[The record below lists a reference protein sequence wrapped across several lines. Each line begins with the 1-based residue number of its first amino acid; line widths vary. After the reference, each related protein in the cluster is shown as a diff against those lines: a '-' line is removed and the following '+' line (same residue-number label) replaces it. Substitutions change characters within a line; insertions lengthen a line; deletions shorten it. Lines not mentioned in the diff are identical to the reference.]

1 MKDKL
6 FTKLSKLLHK
16 IGVEDTKIEEI
27 VNDLKDDKEDVV
39 LDEDVDKDV
48 KDDKAEDEIKTDDE
62 MKKDDVKEDIT
73 KEDVK
78 DDVVA
83 DKPVL
88 EEPKEPI
95 EEPKDELKEEAE
107 EITEE
112 KKNDIVDAH
121 QGEEIVAL
129 KEEVNGVKTKMEE
142 YGEKL
147 TALYNALK
155 EAGIIEK
162 EKKDIGL
169 PGKATSMV
177 EEETTADLLKKM
189 NSRF

>member
-16 IGVEDTKIEEI
+16 IGVEDAKIEEI
-27 VNDLKDDKEDVV
+27 VNDLKDDKDEVV
-39 LDEDVDKDV
+39 DEDVK
-48 KDDKAEDEIKTDDE
+48 EDEEIKIDE
-62 MKKDDVKEDIT
+62 EPKKDDVKEDEKIV
-73 KEDVK
+73 E
-78 DDVVA
+78 
-83 DKPVL
+83 DKPSLDNVDKP
-88 EEPKEPI
+88 EEPI
-95 EEPKDELKEEAE
+95 EEPKDDLKQEQE

-121 QGEEIVAL
+121 QGEEIVTL

>member
-6 FTKLSKLLHK
+6 LTKLSKLLHK
-16 IGVEDTKIEEI
+16 LGVEDTKIEEI
-27 VNDLKDDKEDVV
+27 VNDLQDDKEDEEVV
-39 LDEDVDKDV
+39 KEEDVSKD
-48 KDDKAEDEIKTDDE
+48 EEIKNE
-62 MKKDDVKEDIT
+62 EPKDDVKED
-73 KEDVK
+73 DVK
-78 DDVVA
+78 VD

-88 EEPKEPI
+88 DNAIKEP
-95 EEPKDELKEEAE
+95 EEPKDDLKQEHE

-112 KKNDIVDAH
+112 KKNDVIDAH

-129 KEEVNGVKTKMEE
+129 KEDVNGVKTKMEE

-155 EAGIIEK
+155 QAGIIEK

-177 EEETTADLLKKM
+177 EEESAADLLKKM

>member
-6 FTKLSKLLHK
+6 LTKLSKLLHK
-16 IGVEDTKIEEI
+16 LGVEDTKIEEI
-27 VNDLKDDKEDVV
+27 VNDLKN
-39 LDEDVDKDV
+39 DKDV
-48 KDDKAEDEIKTDDE
+48 DETVKDG
-62 MKKDDVKEDIT
+62 
-73 KEDVK
+73 EDVTNETIK

-83 DKPVL
+83 DVKTEPIKNDEVKEDVKEDVKYDVVAEKPV
-88 EEPKEPI
+88 EPI
-95 EEPKDELKEEAE
+95 TEEPKDDLEKEQE

-112 KKNDIVDAH
+112 KKNDVIDAH

-129 KEEVNGVKTKMEE
+129 KEDVNGVKTKMEE

>member
-27 VNDLKDDKEDVV
+27 VNDLKDDKDEVVED
-39 LDEDVDKDV
+39 D
-48 KDDKAEDEIKTDDE
+48 IKVE
-62 MKKDDVKEDIT
+62 EPKDDVKEDVV
-73 KEDVK
+73 KEE
-78 DDVVA
+78 VVEN
-83 DKPVL
+83 KP
-88 EEPKEPI
+88 EEPIKDEL
-95 EEPKDELKEEAE
+95 KDELKEESK

-121 QGEEIVAL
+121 QGEEIVTL
-129 KEEVNGVKTKMEE
+129 KEEVNGLKTKMEE
-142 YGEKL
+142 QGEKL

>member
-27 VNDLKDDKEDVV
+27 VNDLKNDEVADEAVLEEDVV
-39 LDEDVDKDV
+39 
-48 KDDKAEDEIKTDDE
+48 KTE
-62 MKKDDVKEDIT
+62 PTTEPTK

-78 DDVVA
+78 EEDAKKDDAEEKVA
-83 DKPVL
+83 VEEKPVL
-88 EEPKEPI
+88 PEEPVK
-95 EEPKDELKEEAE
+95 EEPKDDLEKEQE

-121 QGEEIVAL
+121 QGEEIVTL

>member
-27 VNDLKDDKEDVV
+27 VNDLKDEKDEAVLEEDVV
-39 LDEDVDKDV
+39 KTEPTTEPAKEEDVKEEDV
-48 KDDKAEDEIKTDDE
+48 
-62 MKKDDVKEDIT
+62 KKDDA
-73 KEDVK
+73 EDVA
-78 DDVVA
+78 VEE
-83 DKPVL
+83 KPVL
-88 EEPKEPI
+88 PEEPVK
-95 EEPKDELKEEAE
+95 EEPKDDLEKEQE

-121 QGEEIVAL
+121 QGEEIVTL

-162 EKKDIGL
+162 EKKGIGL

>member
-6 FTKLSKLLHK
+6 LTKLSKLLHK
-16 IGVEDTKIEEI
+16 LGVEDTKIEEI
-27 VNDLKDDKEDVV
+27 VNDLQDDKEDEEVV
-39 LDEDVDKDV
+39 KEEDVSKD
-48 KDDKAEDEIKTDDE
+48 EEIKNE
-62 MKKDDVKEDIT
+62 EPKDDVKED
-73 KEDVK
+73 DVK
-78 DDVVA
+78 VD

-88 EEPKEPI
+88 DNAIKEP
-95 EEPKDELKEEAE
+95 EEPKDDLKQEHE

-112 KKNDIVDAH
+112 KKNDVIDAH

-129 KEEVNGVKTKMEE
+129 KEDVNGVKTKMEE

-155 EAGIIEK
+155 QAGIIEK

-177 EEETTADLLKKM
+177 EEESTADLLKKM

>member
-39 LDEDVDKDV
+39 LDEDVKD
-48 KDDKAEDEIKTDDE
+48 EEIKNE
-62 MKKDDVKEDIT
+62 EPKQEDVKEDEET
-73 KEDVK
+73 KTEKIVEE
-78 DDVVA
+78 
-83 DKPVL
+83 KPVL
-88 EEPKEPI
+88 DNAMEQPEEPI
-95 EEPKDELKEEAE
+95 EEPKDDLKQEAE

-121 QGEEIVAL
+121 QGEEIVTL

>member
-6 FTKLSKLLHK
+6 LTKLSKLLHK

-27 VNDLKDDKEDVV
+27 VNDLKDDKEEDVV
-39 LDEDVDKDV
+39 KTEDVKKDEPV
-48 KDDKAEDEIKTDDE
+48 KNDEVAEDIKE
-62 MKKDDVKEDIT
+62 DVKED
-73 KEDVK
+73 
-78 DDVVA
+78 VVE

-88 EEPKEPI
+88 EQPEEPI
-95 EEPKDELKEEAE
+95 KEEPIKTDEEIKDGLAEEQE

-121 QGEEIVAL
+121 QGEEIVTL

>member
-27 VNDLKDDKEDVV
+27 VNDLKDEEV
-39 LDEDVDKDV
+39 V
-48 KDDKAEDEIKTDDE
+48 KDEVVEDDAKTE
-62 MKKDDVKEDIT
+62 EPKDDVKEDVV
-73 KEDVK
+73 KEEIVE
-78 DDVVA
+78 

-95 EEPKDELKEEAE
+95 TEEPKDDLKQEQK

-121 QGEEIVAL
+121 QGEEIVTL

>member
-6 FTKLSKLLHK
+6 LTKLSKLLHK
-16 IGVEDTKIEEI
+16 LGVEDTKIEEI
-27 VNDLKDDKEDVV
+27 VNDLKDDKDVDETVKDGEDVTN
-39 LDEDVDKDV
+39 ET
-48 KDDKAEDEIKTDDE
+48 I
-62 MKKDDVKEDIT
+62 
-73 KEDVK
+73 K

-83 DKPVL
+83 EKPV
-88 EEPKEPI
+88 EPVK
-95 EEPKDELKEEAE
+95 EEPKDDLEKEQE

-112 KKNDIVDAH
+112 KKNDVIDAH

-129 KEEVNGVKTKMEE
+129 KEDVNGVKTKMEE

>member
-6 FTKLSKLLHK
+6 LTKLSKLLHK
-16 IGVEDTKIEEI
+16 LGVEDTKIEEI
-27 VNDLKDDKEDVV
+27 VNDLKDTEEEDVG
-39 LDEDVDKDV
+39 K
-48 KDDKAEDEIKTDDE
+48 DEIKTE
-62 MKKDDVKEDIT
+62 PTTEPVKEET
-73 KEDVK
+73 KEDGAEEK
-78 DDVVA
+78 VA
-83 DKPVL
+83 VEEKP
-88 EEPKEPI
+88 EEPIKDETI
-95 EEPKDELKEEAE
+95 EQPVKNDEVADELKEEAE

-142 YGEKL
+142 QGEKL

>member
-6 FTKLSKLLHK
+6 LTKLSKLLHK
-16 IGVEDTKIEEI
+16 LGVEDTKIEEI
-27 VNDLKDDKEDVV
+27 VNDLKDEEEDVV
-39 LDEDVDKDV
+39 KE
-48 KDDKAEDEIKTDDE
+48 EEIKTEDVKTE
-62 MKKDDVKEDIT
+62 PTTEPVKEDIT

-83 DKPVL
+83 EPVT
-88 EEPKEPI
+88 
-95 EEPKDELKEEAE
+95 EEPKDDLKQEQH

-121 QGEEIVAL
+121 QGEEIVTL
-129 KEEVNGVKTKMEE
+129 KEEINGVKTKMEE